1 VTVIAPPQPSH
12 DELEALIEEARRRTR
27 RRRLIIAAAAA
38 VAAAIGGGVLAV
50 IVLTGGGGSATSGVP
65 AGFHLVQAR
74 GPVAHAKIVEY
85 PPLAQTIVDV
95 ATGRER
101 SAPLVLEV
109 WWDQRSGFDRVV
121 GRIGGRVEFDTVG
134 QTCQRAPSL
143 PSGRF
148 CLPPPPFIL
157 RNMHY
162 RWPVDPNSVRV
173 VGKGTFRGHRV
184 IWLEGLV
191 NGRPHSL
198 KDGGDRVALDAL
210 THRPVAKRTFVHG
223 RLWYQE
229 VYSVMSDLP
238 ASSVSFVVPD
248 SGAADGHS
256 FPPSHDLM
264 KHEAK
269 TNLRA
274 ARAALG
280 VVPLWLGPRFLGGS
294 LRSVKVGTETSKAP
308 NGVILRRAKFLLLD
322 YGTVT
327 LREYGRE
334 KPFGFLHGP
343 RPGEIVVDG
352 RAILSLD
359 GLLVFAEPSGNTRPI
374 DRAAALALAK
384 ALRPV
389 PSR

>member
-1 VTVIAPPQPSH
+1 VTIVAPPQPSH

-27 RRRLIIAAAAA
+27 RRRLFVAAAAGLA
-38 VAAAIGGGVLAV
+38 LALGAGVTAA
-50 IVLTGGGGSATSGVP
+50 IVLTGRGGSTTSGVP

-74 GPVAHAKIVEY
+74 GPVVHAKIVEY
-85 PPLAQTIVDV
+85 PPIPQTVVDV

-109 WWDQRSGFDRVV
+109 WWDRRSGFDRVV
-121 GRIGGRVEFDTVG
+121 GRVDGRVEFDTVG
-134 QTCQRAPSL
+134 QTCQGAPDS
-143 PSGRF
+143 PRRF
-148 CLPPPPFIL
+148 CLPPPPFTL

-162 RWPVDPNSVRV
+162 RWPVDSKSVRV
-173 VGKGTFRGHRV
+173 VGRGTFRGHRV

-198 KDGGDRVALDAL
+198 KDGGERVALDVL
-210 THRPVAKRTFVHG
+210 THRPVTKRTFVHG

-229 VYSVMSDLP
+229 VYSVMRDLP
-238 ASSVSFVVPD
+238 ASRVSFVVPD
-248 SGAADGHS
+248 GGAAHNS
-256 FPPSHDLM
+256 FPPFSSLTTHA
-264 KHEAK
+264 AK

-280 VVPLWLGPRFLGGS
+280 AVPFWLGPRFHGHS
-294 LRSVKVGTETSKAP
+294 FRSVRVGTDTSKAP
-308 NGVILRRAKFLLLD
+308 NGEVLRRAKFVLFD
-322 YGTVT
+322 YGTVR

-334 KPFGFLHGP
+334 KPSGFLHGP

-352 RAILSLD
+352 RAMLTRD
-359 GLLVFAEPSGNTRPI
+359 GLFVIAEPFGRVPPI
-374 DRAAALALAK
+374 KRAAALVLAK